1 MGYGI
6 YQDPSPNKKP
16 RLHNTER
23 GTERKA
29 TGELFM
35 LNFVL
40 YFRAVE
46 FTTSGREKSRTKKPA

>member
-1 MGYGI
+1 MVSTKI
-6 YQDPSPNKKP
+6 
-16 RLHNTER
+16 LHQIKNPDCVITER

-29 TGELFM
+29 VGELFV

-46 FTTSGREKSRTKKPA
+46 FTTSEEEKSRTKKPA